1 MKCQKCKFDFCW
13 LCLTDWSK
21 HGQTTGVYYA
31 CNIYDKLI
39 KEDSGLKTLEQ
50 KKHDAKNELTIYAF
64 YYERFV
70 NHLKAKEICE
80 IQIETINANIVKLSQ
95 TEKYSIKE
103 LNFY

>member
-1 MKCQKCKFDFCW
+1 MTKIIIAV
-13 LCLTDWSK
+13 LIAAVVA
-21 HGQTTGVYYA
+21 TGGYYA

-70 NHLKAKEICE
+70 NHLKAK
-80 IQIETINANIVKLSQ
+80 
-95 TEKYSIKE
+95 
-103 LNFY
+103 